1 MSKAALRLLSKSV
14 AERTL
19 KPLLDAGVTENYFP
33 NPVDREVFRDL
44 NDAHIRYG
52 KLPSLKQ
59 LKMDHEDYTFIKVED
74 DFDLLIDRLR
84 AEYTGSVLSMTINAA
99 AEGYDQ
105 GEFEAATSSL
115 RAGLASIDD
124 IHSSMSQLRIPDL
137 LSLAEKWEYDR
148 THAKAGVPFGITAI
162 DHATGGIAD
171 DQLVTLIG
179 TPGTGKSAHLLH
191 MALSAAKA
199 GFRALFIT
207 IEMSDEH
214 HLKRAVAHYSGVE
227 YWKIQRGKPS
237 DKEKRAIEA
246 TLQQI
251 HEEDNLHVR
260 EIPADSATLGKVKD
274 LIDKINPDCI
284 YIDGAYLM
292 SLPNVRRDAAQWE
305 RMSALTR
312 EMKAIVLKNHRRIV
326 LTTQASENKLAGK
339 EIVASSTAYSQSF
352 HQDSDIMIGIQQD
365 AEIETRQILKV
376 LKYRDGEKPHVTV
389 EWNWELYRL
398 SQWDGEGIDGAGE
411 QGSFG

>member
-1 MSKAALRLLSKSV
+1 MSKAAVRLLSKCV

-19 KPLLDAGVTENYFP
+19 KPLTEAGVTENYFP
-33 NPVDREVFRDL
+33 NPVDRDVFRHLEDRQ
-44 NDAHIRYG
+44 IRYG
-52 KLPSLKQ
+52 KLPSPSELQ
-59 LKMDHEDYTFIKVED
+59 MDFAEYKLIKVAD
-74 DFDLLIDRLR
+74 DFDVLIDRIR
-84 AEYTGSVLSMTINAA
+84 EEYTGSILSMTINAA
-99 AEGYDQ
+99 AEGWNEGHFD
-105 GEFEAATSSL
+105 AAASSL
-115 RAGLASIDD
+115 RAGIASIDD
-124 IHSSMSQLRIPDL
+124 IHSAMTQLRVPDL

-148 THAKAGVPFGITAI
+148 THAKSGVPFGITKI
-162 DHATGGIAD
+162 DAATGGIAD

-237 DKEKRAIEA
+237 DKEKRAIA
-246 TLQQI
+246 DTLQKI
-251 HEEDNLHVR
+251 HDEDNLHMR
-260 EIPADSATLGKVKD
+260 EIPADSASLDKVKEQ
-274 LIDKINPDCI
+274 IDKINPDVV

-292 SLPNVRRDAAQWE
+292 SLPGVRKDAAQWE

-312 EMKAIVLKNHRRIV
+312 EMKALVLKNHRRIV

-339 EIVASSTAYSQSF
+339 EIVAASTAYSQSF

-365 AEIETRQILKV
+365 AELEHRQIVKV
-376 LKYRDGEKPHVTV
+376 LKYRDGEKPHVMV
-389 EWNWELYRL
+389 DWNWDVYQLT
-398 SQWDGEGIDGAGE
+398 QWDGEGIDGAGE
-411 QGSFG
+411 QGAFG

>member
-1 MSKAALRLLSKSV
+1 MSKAAIRLLSKSV

-19 KPLLDAGVTENYFP
+19 KPLVDAGVSENYFP
-33 NPVDREVFRDL
+33 NPVDRDVFRAL

-52 KLPSLKQ
+52 KLPSPSQ
-59 LKMDHEDYTFIKVED
+59 LQMDFPEYRLIKVSD
-74 DFDLLIDRLR
+74 DFDMLIDRLR
-84 AEYTGSVLSMTINAA
+84 EEYTGSVLSMTINAA

-124 IHSSMSQLRIPDL
+124 IQSAMAQLRVPDL
-137 LSLAEKWEYDR
+137 LALAEKWEYDR

-162 DHATGGIAD
+162 DDATGGIAD

-227 YWKIQRGKPS
+227 YWKIQRGNPTN
-237 DKEKRAIEA
+237 DEKRKIAK
-246 TLQQI
+246 TLEQI
-251 HEEDNLHVR
+251 HDEDNLHVR

-274 LIDKINPDCI
+274 LIDQINPDCI

-339 EIVASSTAYSQSF
+339 EIVAASTAYSQSF
-352 HQDSDIMIGIQQD
+352 HQDSDIMLGIQQD
-365 AEIETRQILKV
+365 AELEHRQILKV
-376 LKYRDGEKPHVTV
+376 LKYRDGEKPHVMV
-389 EWNWELYRL
+389 DWNWDVYQLT
-398 SQWDGEGIDGAGE
+398 QWSGEGIDGAGE